1 MTPASPVC
9 PSCGRPAEL
18 PSITPELLFFRAGR
32 QGAALPWAAAF
43 LAPDRRAI
51 AFEGTIYAITEDDW
65 CRFEQMRRDWQAQ
78 PLDHAA

>member
-1 MTPASPVC
+1 MSAALSVC

-32 QGAALPWAAAF
+32 QGAALPRTAAF
-43 LAPDRRAI
+43 LPPDRRAI

-65 CRFEQMRRDWQAQ
+65 RRFEQMRRDWQAQ